1 MGIEVGLAQRLKGII
16 KKKTWIIL
24 PSESISMRFFFF
36 ALYRSAL
43 DPRMNFNKFETGT
56 LSNVTGSCIKPTK
69 FSKNIAF
76 TPKRIEF
83 LNLPSRTDLTSSWLT
98 KKMNSADEEYNY
110 NLWCKYSVIF
120 NYLKNSYCTTI
131 LIAVLYF
138 FFFLARPSFNYYRQ
152 INKVYLL
159 IYW

>member
-24 PSESISMRFFFF
+24 PSESISMRFSFFF

-43 DPRMNFNKFETGT
+43 DPRMNFNIFETGT
-56 LSNVTGSCIKPTK
+56 LSNVTGSCIKPMK

-138 FFFLARPSFNYYRQ
+138 FFFWHGP
-152 INKVYLL
+152 VL
-159 IYW
+159 ITTVR